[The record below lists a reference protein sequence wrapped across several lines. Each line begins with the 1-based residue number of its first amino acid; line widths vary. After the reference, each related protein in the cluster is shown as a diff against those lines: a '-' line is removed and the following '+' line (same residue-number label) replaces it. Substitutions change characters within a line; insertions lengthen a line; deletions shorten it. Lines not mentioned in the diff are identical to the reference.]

1 MLLCLSRPVSG
12 DVLLT
17 GFQTF
22 NVRSQNT
29 MFFKAPAPGTNS
41 SHPTVPSV
49 RTFFCYMHFQIS
61 SEISFPQAVTP
72 LSYTSEP
79 HSREFKT
86 QKLKSHLM
94 RTQSLK
100 VLPFKSRVGQ
110 YIAMYATLLPGI
122 SSLLISTLPVHSP
135 AFCQNLSRVLPVLVV
150 ANTGSCVGPQNKIGH
165 PAECRFPC

>member
-79 HSREFKT
+79 RSREFKT

-110 YIAMYATLLPGI
+110 HIAMHAMLTAMDFFLANFYPSVPFICIFSKPLP
-122 SSLLISTLPVHSP
+122 S
-135 AFCQNLSRVLPVLVV
+135 F
-150 ANTGSCVGPQNKIGH
+150 SCVF
-165 PAECRFPC
+165 CD